1 MNRLHCAWSP
11 TPQAYPRFLPVEP
24 PLRRR
29 ALSREGSVS
38 FVLRGSPRSG
48 TPRVGICLALRARGD
63 AMGVLEAFGERVGL
77 SSMQERIS
85 LLGGRF
91 EVNSAPGEG
100 TTVTVEVPIYAG
112 EGESG

>member
-1 MNRLHCAWSP
+1 
-11 TPQAYPRFLPVEP
+11 
-24 PLRRR
+24 
-29 ALSREGSVS
+29 
-38 FVLRGSPRSG
+38 
-48 TPRVGICLALRARGD
+48 
-63 AMGVLEAFGERVGL
+63 MGVLEAFGERVGL